1 MITLYFYNFSLVH
14 YYFYSCD
21 DIERQDYVFM
31 ERQMT
36 PNYDDNMK
44 VKEDDIK
51 VQVDCVKVHNLFL
64 HLFIFNIHC
73 KSDNNSNI

>member
-1 MITLYFYNFSLVH
+1 
-14 YYFYSCD
+14 
-21 DIERQDYVFM
+21 
-31 ERQMT
+31 MT
-36 PNYDDNMK
+36 PNDDDNMK

-51 VQVDCVKVHNLFL
+51 VQDDCVKVHNLFL